1 MDIGIIIFCLVPDLS
16 EPLDQIYDSNL
27 FPGLVV
33 DAGKV

>member
-1 MDIGIIIFCLVPDLS
+1 MEIGIIILYLVTDLS
-16 EPLDQIYDSNL
+16 ELLDQIYDSTL

>member
-1 MDIGIIIFCLVPDLS
+1 MDIGIIILYLVTDLS